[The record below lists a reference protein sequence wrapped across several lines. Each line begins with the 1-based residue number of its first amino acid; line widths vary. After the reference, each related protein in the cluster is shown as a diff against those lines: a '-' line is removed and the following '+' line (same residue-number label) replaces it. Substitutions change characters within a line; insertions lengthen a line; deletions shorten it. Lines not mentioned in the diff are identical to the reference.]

1 MAVPAEPSGKELRQ
15 EASAAP
21 AEPSGNELWQG
32 GRALPDI
39 KVSVIIPT
47 HNSEKSLERALRS
60 VRSQTAGC
68 EVEILLC
75 DDHSDDQDW
84 LGMTARQY
92 DCRLLHV
99 TGRGGGP
106 NFGRNLGIRSA
117 TGSLIA
123 FLDHDDEWLPD
134 KLEIQIKEIL
144 NGAEFVY
151 SPAIVR
157 KV

>member
-1 MAVPAEPSGKELRQ
+1 M
-15 EASAAP
+15 
-21 AEPSGNELWQG
+21 
-32 GRALPDI
+32 

-47 HNSEKSLERALRS
+47 HNSEQSLERALQS
-60 VRSQTAGC
+60 VRGQTAGC
-68 EVEILLC
+68 EIEILLC
-75 DDHSDDQDW
+75 DDHSSDQGW
-84 LGMTARQY
+84 LSEIAARY

-99 TGRGGGP
+99 TGAGGGP
-106 NFGRNLGIRSA
+106 NYGRNLGIRNA
-117 TGSLIA
+117 TGDLIA

-134 KLEIQIKEIL
+134 KLEKQISEIR